1 MLSLATCRRRGQE
14 LMPIIKSI
22 YWNQNPDGALVYL
35 FPFQDVTLG
44 SVLTVNDSQ
53 EAYFYKNGSLC
64 DKFGPGRHVLSSSNI
79 PILNRIINI
88 PSGGESTFKASV
100 WFEEKRHKHQ

>member
-1 MLSLATCRRRGQE
+1 
-14 LMPIIKSI
+14 MPIIKSI

-64 DKFGPGRHVLSSSNI
+64 DKLGQVVTCFPRRISLS
-79 PILNRIINI
+79 LT
-88 PSGGESTFKASV
+88 E
-100 WFEEKRHKHQ
+100 